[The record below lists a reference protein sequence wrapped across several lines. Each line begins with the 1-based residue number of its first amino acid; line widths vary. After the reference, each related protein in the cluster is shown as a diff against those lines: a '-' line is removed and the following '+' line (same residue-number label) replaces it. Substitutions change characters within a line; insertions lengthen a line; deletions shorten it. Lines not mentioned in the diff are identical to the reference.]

1 MGIIKKFLFLL
12 IFIIPNITHSMF
24 SLFTLENVIFALNNK
39 NTLKNALKDIFDTSK
54 NTVNKG
60 LYALSIGLTSLGA
73 IRLTYLTYNAYNIS
87 KKEKEEEVAP
97 AVRSTW
103 SELFFPNQSDRNQS
117 DRNQSDRNLAKVSIT
132 SLVVGFGILGF
143 MRKNQQK

>member
-117 DRNQSDRNLAKVSIT
+117 DRNLAKVSIT